1 MNPSMTSATAN
12 AGSLTDGRFI
22 FATGIECSYPT
33 IRGRD
38 GHRHRIDE
46 LAKCFHYQRWRDDL
60 QLVRGLGIRYLRY
73 GAPYYRM
80 HGGPGVYDWSFADEV
95 FAEMRRLGIEPIADL
110 CHFGLPDWLE
120 HFQNP
125 EWPAYFAEYAR
136 AFARRYPWIRL
147 YTPVNE
153 IYVCAKLSALH
164 GVWNERLRSE
174 EGFVTATKHM
184 CRANLLAIEGI
195 QRERPDAC
203 FIQSESA
210 EYFHEGC
217 QEPDMVAL
225 ADFEN
230 QRRFLSFDL
239 LYSHPV
245 RDDIR
250 EYLRR
255 CGLDDAEYTWFMNHR
270 LSDRIIMGN
279 DFYRRNEQIVMPGGE
294 IEPAGDVFGWYI
306 ITRQYYER
314 YRRPVMH
321 TETNNIGT
329 GEDEAPRWLWKQF
342 LNMRLMHS
350 EGIPVLGF
358 TWYSLTDQMD
368 WDVGL
373 ADERNVINPVG
384 LYDMDRRPRPV
395 AAAYKRIIQEFA
407 PQLSAPQ
414 RTKRGASVEST

>member
-1 MNPSMTSATAN
+1 MRAHLP
-12 AGSLTDGRFI
+12 G
-22 FATGIECSYPT
+22 GI
-33 IRGRD
+33 
-38 GHRHRIDE
+38 
-46 LAKCFHYQRWRDDL
+46 
-60 QLVRGLGIRYLRY
+60 
-73 GAPYYRM
+73 
-80 HGGPGVYDWSFADEV
+80 PGFVS
-95 FAEMRRLGIEPIADL
+95 I
-110 CHFGLPDWLE
+110 
-120 HFQNP
+120 
-125 EWPAYFAEYAR
+125 
-136 AFARRYPWIRL
+136 
-147 YTPVNE
+147 TPVNE

-164 GVWNERLRSE
+164 GVWNERLKSE
-174 EGFVTATKHM
+174 EGFVNATRRM
-184 CRANLLAIEGI
+184 CRANLLAIEAI

-250 EYLRR
+250 AYLRR
-255 CGLDDAEYTWFMNHR
+255 CGLDDTEDTWFMNHG

-279 DFYRRNEQIVMPGGE
+279 DFYRRNEHIVMPGGQ
-294 IEPAGDVFGWYI
+294 IETAGDVFGWYI

-329 GEDEAPRWLWKQF
+329 GEDEGPRWLWKQF

-350 EGIPVLGF
+350 EGIPVVGF
-358 TWYSLTDQMD
+358 TWFSLIDQMD

-373 ADERNVINPVG
+373 ADERNMVNPIG

-407 PQLSAPQ
+407 PQLSAPLH
-414 RTKRGASVEST
+414 T